1 MWGSRRG
8 EGGGRNSKGWVA
20 TITRQHAVC
29 LGKAA
34 GVFHLQAHLPS
45 CTRLAPLPTQPS
57 RPPAHC
63 HAPFCT
69 LQMDPLAQTLFY
81 IAFTIGLIILWMVWR
96 HFLWAEKFF
105 MQARA
110 VLCCAAPLA
119 RSMCGAAAHIGGFRL
134 WLCCVHLPL

>member
-1 MWGSRRG
+1 MLP
-8 EGGGRNSKGWVA
+8 
-20 TITRQHAVC
+20 TC
-29 LGKAA
+29 PAA
-34 GVFHLQAHLPS
+34 
-45 CTRLAPLPTQPS
+45 TRLAPLPTQPS
-57 RPPAHC
+57 RPPVNC

-110 VLCCAAPLA
+110 VLRCATCTEHVWRSTHRGVPFMAVLRASAFVVAPHTGCCK
-119 RSMCGAAAHIGGFRL
+119 AHVYRWQAVPSFS
-134 WLCCVHLPL
+134 WVFS